1 MGEIDKKIYML
12 KARQP
17 GLKAKREYFLSEGS
31 NMVKIFLPVEKM
43 ALKYFTASVAL
54 EKSHLKF
61 LLGFGF
67 LFPNPL
73 PNESIE
79 TGQEVACST

>member
-1 MGEIDKKIYML
+1 
-12 KARQP
+12 
-17 GLKAKREYFLSEGS
+17 
-31 NMVKIFLPVEKM
+31 MVKIFIPGEKM

-54 EKSHLKF
+54 EKSHLKC

-73 PNESIE
+73 PNGSTE
-79 TGQEVACST
+79 TGQEVACSAWLGAWVALRSL